1 MRHSHAAAEALRKAN
16 SNRFKEWFGTDPTDH
31 KVGDVVA
38 HAINMDLQHLRHL
51 LGSHPIS
58 IRMVNE
64 TVRRVRKLIDAA
76 NHAKVAI
83 PQSVLVATVDVLA
96 RAELVIAGKALPHG

>member
-1 MRHSHAAAEALRKAN
+1 MRHSHAAAEALKRAN
-16 SNRFKEWFGTDPTDH
+16 AARFKEWFGAEPTDH
-31 KVGDVVA
+31 KVGDIVV
-38 HAINMDLQHLRHL
+38 HAINMDLQHLRRL

-64 TVRRVRKLIDAA
+64 TIRRVRKSIDAA

-83 PQSVLVATVDVLA
+83 PQGVLVATVDVLA
-96 RAELVIAGKALPHG
+96 RAELVMAGKVPR